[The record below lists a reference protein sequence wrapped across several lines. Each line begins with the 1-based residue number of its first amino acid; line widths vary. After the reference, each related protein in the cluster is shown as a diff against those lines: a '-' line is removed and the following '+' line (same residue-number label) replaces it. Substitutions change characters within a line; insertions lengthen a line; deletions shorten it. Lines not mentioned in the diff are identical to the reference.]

1 MSYQVIDPFL
11 EFTNLANGQPIGTG
25 SVYFGRPDSD
35 PKNQPSNRINVYAVQ
50 DNGTEVLLSQ
60 PIQLNAAGQPQ
71 YNGSPKQLKIELAG
85 SDTSYCVQVLDKNG
99 AQKLYTARV
108 VPAVDV
114 VSLGASNSTV
124 PIGGVAAGIVA
135 KHVSGFVTPE
145 DFGAVGNGVNNDT
158 AAWQAAAA
166 TGFEIRCPSEKSYMV
181 SQQITLLSGTLVNL
195 STSSITQMTDQTP
208 IFNIENKTGITIING
223 VFNGKAEASYVN
235 SSSSNAVAIIATNA
249 TNVVV
254 ENNSFNGFYYSPLK
268 CLVGGMNIR
277 FNNNNVVGIPL
288 VLAADPNRRNTT
300 GVTIIGTNTQIKG
313 NSITGTASGI
323 IVGEGSVNA
332 IVSENIIYSMVN
344 EHGIYADTGIRRLA
358 ITNNIIFGTGTF
370 GNGIKVQFYDAFGV
384 QPSATN
390 ISDNVLFNTG
400 TDGILV
406 NNTTAG
412 TPTIRLVGLVISD
425 NVIIDSGANGLNVRF
440 TEDATVNGNT
450 VINCY
455 SAGIQYGASQ
465 RIKIHDNKVRG
476 AGTSGI
482 RDVVSLS
489 DFVSI
494 KDNEIYNVATR
505 NLAGDEF
512 GILQAL
518 NSTNVDVEGNR
529 ISDQNSNMQYGVFL
543 QPATNANVKLS
554 GNRATGATDTGIR
567 TIATDS
573 FMEYRDNEFSGAIGV
588 AVASTAAK
596 VVASAATITLPQL
609 CEVVSITGTTNI
621 DNISAV
627 GRTNSRV
634 TLVFSAALT
643 VSVAGNIKL
652 NGGAFAAAANKSLT
666 LVCDGVNWYG

>member
-1 MSYQVIDPFL
+1 MSYQVINPFIQFVDPI
-11 EFTNLANGQPIGTG
+11 NGKPLSGG
-25 SVYFGRPDSD
+25 SVYFGRQDSD
-35 PKNQPSNRINVYAVQ
+35 PKNQPANRINVYAVQ
-50 DNGTEVLLSQ
+50 DNGSEVLLSQ
-60 PIQLNAAGQPQ
+60 PITLNGAGQPQ
-71 YNGSPKQLKIELAG
+71 YSGSVKQLKIDLYTGESA
-85 SDTSYCVQVLDKNG
+85 YAVQVFSSG
-99 AQKLYTARV
+99 GSQKGYSARV
-108 VPAVDV
+108 YSMADLASLAAV
-114 VSLGASNSTV
+114 NSTV
-124 PIGGVAAGIVA
+124 LIGGVAAGIVA

-145 DFGAVGNGVNNDT
+145 DFGALGNGVNDDT
-158 AAWQAAAA
+158 TAWQAAAA
-166 TGFEIRCPSEKSYMV
+166 TGLEIRCPAEKTYLV
-181 SQQITLLSGTLVNL
+181 SQAITLLSGTLVDFR
-195 STSSITQMTDQTP
+195 SSAITQLTDQTP
-208 IFNIENKTGITIING
+208 IFNVVSKSGVTIING
-223 VFNGKAEASYVN
+223 TFNGKAEASYVN
-235 SSSSNAVAIIATNA
+235 SSSSNAVAIFANNA
-249 TNVVV
+249 SNLVV

-268 CLVGGMNIR
+268 CLTGGMNIR

-313 NSITGTASGI
+313 NSITGTASGV
-323 IVGEGSVNA
+323 IVGEGSINV
-332 IVSENIIYSMVN
+332 IVSENIIYSLVN

-358 ITNNIIFGTGTF
+358 ITNNVIFDTGDF
-370 GNGIKVQFYDAFGV
+370 GNGVKVQFYDSFGV

-390 ISDNVLFNTG
+390 ISDNVIFNTG

-412 TPTIRLVGLVISD
+412 TPTVNLVGLVISD
-425 NVIIDSGANGLNVRF
+425 NVIIDAGSNGLNVRF
-440 TEDATVNGNT
+440 VQDASINGNS

-494 KDNEIYNVATR
+494 KDNEVYNVATR
-505 NLAGDEF
+505 NLVGDEF

-518 NSTNVDVEGNR
+518 NSTNVDIEGNR
-529 ISDQNSNMQYGVFL
+529 VSDGGVNMQYGIYF
-543 QPATNANVKLS
+543 QSATNANIRMS
-554 GNRATGATDTGIR
+554 GNRATGATDTGLR
-567 TIATDS
+567 TTATDA
-573 FMEYRDNEFSGAIGV
+573 FMEYRDNEFSGASGV
-588 AVASTAAK
+588 ALASTAAK
-596 VVASAATITLPQL
+596 VVASASTITLPQL

-621 DNISAV
+621 DNITAT

-643 VSVAGNIKL
+643 VNIAGNIKL